1 MAIYSNPTTYPTF
14 NSFVFDVGSQT
25 PSLIG
30 PSLSAVDNSVV
41 FLPTVTYYQA
51 TVAIPVTSF
60 TTPPVSAAQANALS
74 AMGTY
79 WTDISS
85 TGVTVGELVETNAY
99 KLLSSTFAAQ
109 QYLSSQYIALTSS
122 FIPSSRFG
130 TGTLSGLSAKQLV
143 GILFNSI
150 SGTSTATTTLCAY
163 TNIQFKVHPAYHG
176 STFALYFS
184 DRSTTL
190 FTVNTATALQTG
202 LTANGFTARGPEELR
217 KRLLGYI

>member
-41 FLPTVTYYQA
+41 LLPTVTYYQA
-51 TVAIPVTSF
+51 NVAIPTSSF

-85 TGVTVGELVETNAY
+85 TGVTVGELVESTAY
-99 KLLSSTFAAQ
+99 RLLSSTFAGQA
-109 QYLSSQYIALTSS
+109 YLSSQYAAITGS
-122 FIPSSRFG
+122 FAPSTRFG
-130 TGTLSGLSAKQLV
+130 TGVVNGFSKTLV
-143 GILFNSI
+143 GILYNSI
-150 SGTSTATTTLCAY
+150 YGTSTATTTLSVA
-163 TNIQFKVHPAYHG
+163 TNVQFKVHPLYNGA
-176 STFALYFS
+176 TFALYFS

-190 FTVNTATALQTG
+190 FTVNTASALQTG
-202 LTANGFTARGPEELR
+202 LTANGFTARGPEEIR
-217 KRLLGYI
+217 KRYLGLI

>member
-51 TVAIPVTSF
+51 NVAIHTSSF

-99 KLLSSTFAAQ
+99 KLLSSTFAGQ
-109 QYLSSQYIALTSS
+109 QYLSSQYAALTSS
-122 FIPSSRFG
+122 FVPATRFG
-130 TGTLSGLSAKQLV
+130 TGSVNGFNKTLV

-150 SGTSTATTTLCAY
+150 AGTSTATTTLSVS
-163 TNIQFKVHPAYHG
+163 NNVQFKVHPLYHG
-176 STFALYFS
+176 STFAMYFS

-202 LTANGFTARGPEELR
+202 LTTNGFTARGPEELR

>member
-41 FLPTVTYYQA
+41 FLPTVSYYQA

-85 TGVTVGELVETNAY
+85 TGVYVGELVESAAY
-99 KLLSSTFAAQ
+99 RLLSSTFAGQ
-109 QYLSSQYIALTSS
+109 QYLSAQYMALTSS
-122 FIPSSRFG
+122 FIPSPKFG
-130 TGTLSGLSAKQLV
+130 TGTVNGTNKSLV
-143 GILFNSI
+143 GILYNSI
-150 SGTSTATTTLCAY
+150 AGTSTATTTLSVA
-163 TNIQFKVHPAYHG
+163 NNVQFRVHPLYNGA
-176 STFALYFS
+176 TFALYFS

-190 FTVNTATALQTG
+190 FTVNTATPLQTG
-202 LTANGFTARGPEELR
+202 LSTNGFSARGPEELR

>member
-41 FLPTVTYYQA
+41 LLPTVTYYQA
-51 TVAIPVTSF
+51 NVAIPVTSF

-79 WTDISS
+79 WTDLSS
-85 TGVTVGELVETNAY
+85 SGVTVGELIETSAY
-99 KLLSSTFAAQ
+99 RLLSSTFAGQ
-109 QYLSSQYIALTSS
+109 SYLSSQYIALTSS
-122 FIPSSRFG
+122 FVPSSRFG
-130 TGTLSGLSAKQLV
+130 TGTVNGFNKTLV

-150 SGTSTATTTLCAY
+150 AGTSTATTTLSVA
-163 TNIQFKVHPAYHG
+163 TNVQFKVHPAYHG

-202 LTANGFTARGPEELR
+202 ITNNGFTARGPEEIR

>member
-14 NSFVFDVGSQT
+14 NSFVFDVGSQNPT
-25 PSLIG
+25 LIG

-51 TVAIPVTSF
+51 TVAIPTSSF

-99 KLLSSTFAAQ
+99 KLLSSTFASNN
-109 QYLSSQYIALTSS
+109 YLSSQYISLTSS
-122 FIPSSRFG
+122 FVPSSRFG
-130 TGTLSGLSAKQLV
+130 TGSVNGYNKNLV
-143 GILFNSI
+143 GILFNSVA
-150 SGTSTATTTLCAY
+150 GASTATVTLSVS
-163 TNIQFKVHPAYHG
+163 NNVQFKVHPAHHG
-176 STFALYFS
+176 ATFALYYS

-202 LTANGFTARGPEELR
+202 INNNGFTARGPEEIR